1 MLIQAGELARR
12 AGITVRTLHHYE
24 HIGLLT
30 PSSRSAA
37 GYRLYNLADVKRL
50 HRIQVLAKAGMAL
63 AAIKDYL
70 ARRRARSMCCSM
82 NKSAC
87 LMRKC
92 APSRRCASNC

>member
-37 GYRLYNLADVKRL
+37 GYRLYTLADVKRL

-70 ARRRARSMCCSM
+70 ARETRPLHVLLDEQISQIGRASCRE
-82 NKSAC
+82 
-87 LMRKC
+87 RV
-92 APSRRCASNC
+92 